1 MFYARCEPGGPRWI
15 AEVVMHLIML
25 GALLE
30 LAGIV
35 ALVVQ
40 AVRHS
45 RPATPA
51 SPGAADTLEPAYQGE
66 IFPLKKFRLGLILL
80 ALGAL
85 LLLIGGRV

>member
-1 MFYARCEPGGPRWI
+1 
-15 AEVVMHLIML
+15 MHLIML

-35 ALVVQ
+35 TLVVL
-40 AVRHS
+40 VIRHG

-51 SPGAADTLEPAYQGE
+51 SPIAADTLEPVHQGGLP
-66 IFPLKKFRLGLILL
+66 PLKKLWLGVTLI

-85 LLLIGGRV
+85 LLLVGGRI

>member
-1 MFYARCEPGGPRWI
+1 
-15 AEVVMHLIML
+15 MHLIML

-35 ALVVQ
+35 ILAIQ

-45 RPATPA
+45 RPAAPA
-51 SPGAADTLEPAYQGE
+51 SSGTADTLEPEHQGE
-66 IFPLKKFRLGLILL
+66 IFPLKKFRLGLTLI

-85 LLLIGGRV
+85 LLLIGGRI